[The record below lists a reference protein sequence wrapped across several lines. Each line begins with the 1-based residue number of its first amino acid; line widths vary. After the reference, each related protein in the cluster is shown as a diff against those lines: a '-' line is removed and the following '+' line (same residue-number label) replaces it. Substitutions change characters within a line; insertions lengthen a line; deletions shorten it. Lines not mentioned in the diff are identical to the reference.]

1 MCCCVII
8 DFNPSSFFLPD
19 YRLINFIHLFIL
31 LSYLHFSH
39 SPARRRQLDYV
50 EVEKEVVS
58 RQIKE
63 ISLASNNLVSTGI
76 NYTVTV
82 RLDGITFK
90 SECGT

>member
-1 MCCCVII
+1 MSYILFHSDHHFYFSSTII
-8 DFNPSSFFLPD
+8 
-19 YRLINFIHLFIL
+19 
-31 LSYLHFSH
+31 

-82 RLDGITFK
+82 RLDGVTFK